1 MEGEHPVLVGEVH
14 VAAEGA
20 ESLGEAEEALPR
32 TDVNGRLALAVL
44 IVGYFYQKNKL
55 SRR

>member
-20 ESLGEAEEALPR
+20 ESLGEAEKALPR

>member
-1 MEGEHPVLVGEVH
+1 VEGEHPILVREVH

-32 TDVNGRLALAVL
+32 TDVNGRFALAVL
-44 IVGYFYQKNKL
+44 IVRNFYQKNKL
-55 SRR
+55 SRL